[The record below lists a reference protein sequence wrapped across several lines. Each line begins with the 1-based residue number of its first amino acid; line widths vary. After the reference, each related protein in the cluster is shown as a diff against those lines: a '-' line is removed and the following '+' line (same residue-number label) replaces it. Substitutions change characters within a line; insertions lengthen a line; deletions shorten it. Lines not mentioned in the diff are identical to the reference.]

1 MLLKRLG
8 MVEIRYPDRD
18 RLLVCVQKALRAWHS
33 MNVDTES
40 LIDQLLL
47 VQKEQ
52 KKLKRGYNPIE
63 LRDITDRL
71 LTECLDI
78 LVQKDETSAVILQE
92 RFIEKETIISVAYKL
107 NMSQDQLNRR
117 QREAINKL
125 TEIIQHQERG
135 LREEKA
141 AYFESRLQVQSATE
155 LFGFDKYLMD
165 LIEQVSSPTSP
176 WVISL
181 VGIGGIGK
189 TSLADA
195 VVRNI
200 LGRFYFEE
208 VLWLRAESFLPE
220 TRKRVEDVDVRV
232 FFDILTGL
240 ILSADVPVAE
250 RDSSLRWKIKSKP
263 HLIVIDNLESEVDAS
278 KLIRAIIDL
287 SNPSKF
293 ILTSRRRPPP
303 KLGVFMYPLSELP
316 LEDSRKLMVD
326 YAEKIGLD
334 EYISDVSRNAE
345 GIYSITGGNPLAL
358 KLVIGLVDAM
368 PLSIILQ
375 DLISSR
381 PGDVESMYRHIYW
394 KSWQALGI
402 KPKVLLQAM
411 PLVAQEGGTLEN
423 MRNFSGLDEAEFHH
437 AVYELYNRSLL
448 ERRGS
453 LEERRYG
460 IHKLTETFLN
470 TEIINWPPED

>member
-1 MLLKRLG
+1 
-8 MVEIRYPDRD
+8 MVEIRYPNRD
-18 RLLVCVQKALRAWHS
+18 RLLVCVHKALRAWHS

-78 LVQKDETSAVILQE
+78 LVQKDETSAVVLQE

-107 NMSQDQLNRR
+107 NMSQDQLNRQ

-125 TEIIQHQERG
+125 TEIILYQERG

-141 AYFESRLQVQSATE
+141 AYFESHLQVQSATE

-176 WVISL
+176 WVISI

-220 TRKRVEDVDVRV
+220 TRKKVEDVDVRV
-232 FFDILTGL
+232 FFDILSGL

-278 KLIRAIIDL
+278 KLIRAITDL
-287 SNPSKF
+287 GNPSKF

-303 KLGVFMYPLSELP
+303 KLGVFIYPLSELP
-316 LEDSRKLMVD
+316 LEDSHNLMVD
-326 YAEKIGLD
+326 YAEQIGLD

-358 KLVIGLVDAM
+358 KLVIGLVDAL
-368 PLSIILQ
+368 PLSNVLQ
-375 DLISSR
+375 DLKSSR

-402 KPKVLLQAM
+402 KSKALLQAM
-411 PLVAQEGGTLEN
+411 PLVAQEGGTLDH
-423 MRNFSGLDEAEFHH
+423 MRNNSGLDEAEFHH
-437 AVYELYNRSLL
+437 AVYKLYNRSLL

-460 IHKLTETFLN
+460 IHKLTETFLK
-470 TEIINWPPED
+470 TEIINWPPEG